1 MKLTVSSAIL
11 AFALW
16 NTACSGLP
24 GVATSTPRA
33 TVTVATG
40 GVSSD
45 SAFYIGIEKGY
56 FAEQG
61 IDVQLVPFKVPADV
75 MTAVATDKVDVGTGA
90 PAAGLFNAMASGIP
104 LKIVAS
110 NSRLEQGRDGGALV
124 LRPEAAS
131 SVRTAADLKGKRL
144 GIGALNGS
152 PGEILY
158 DRVLGQNGLSAAD
171 VELTV
176 TGGFPETLTALG
188 TGRIDGAVLPEPW
201 VSIGV
206 QQGTAVVWER
216 FADIA
221 PSMEWNL
228 LVYSSGF
235 ATQRTDVA
243 RRFMVARL
251 KAVRDYEDGFFSGR
265 DRDEL
270 VSILTRYTLVTD
282 PGVYQRMSFSE
293 MDPDGRLDA
302 TSVAMLQDWYVA
314 HGYVTRPADLTASL
328 DPEFATFAVG
338 VLGHSH

>member
-1 MKLTVSSAIL
+1 MRHAVLGIVLAI
-11 AFALW
+11 AACG
-16 NTACSGLP
+16 TACTGLP
-24 GVATSTPRA
+24 GAAPTGPRA
-33 TVTVATG
+33 TVTVAVS

-45 SAFYIGIEKGY
+45 AAFYIGIEKGY

-75 MTAVATDKVDVGTGA
+75 MTAVATGNVDVATGA

-104 LKIVAS
+104 LKVVAS
-110 NSRLEQGRDGGALV
+110 NSRLEQGRDGGAFV
-124 LRPEAAS
+124 LRPDVARN
-131 SVRTAADLKGKRL
+131 VRTVADLKGKKL
-144 GIGALNGS
+144 GIAALNGS

-158 DRVLGQNGLSAAD
+158 DRMLAQAGLSADD

-176 TGGFPETLTALG
+176 TGGFPEMLTALD
-188 TGRIDGAVLPEPW
+188 TGRIDGAVLAEPW
-201 VSIGV
+201 VSIAV
-206 QQGTAVVWER
+206 QQGTAVVYER

-221 PSMEWNL
+221 PSLEWNL

-251 KAVRDYEDGFFSGR
+251 RAVRDYESGFFGGR

-270 VSILTRYTLVTD
+270 VSILTRNTSVTD
-282 PGVYQRMSFSE
+282 PSLYPRMSFSE

-302 TSVAMLQDWYVA
+302 ESVGVLQDWYVA
-314 HGYVTRPADLTASL
+314 HGYVTKPAELSTVV
-328 DPEFATFAVG
+328 DPEFASFAVG
-338 VLGHSH
+338 VLGPSH